1 LGVLGFHFPALVSR
15 FALFENKSRASTMTR
30 SGLVCYRIAKKSMQK
45 ITISQKCKLTLNS
58 LVQKVS
64 LQKKEGRRQ
73 QQKADV
79 KT

>member
-1 LGVLGFHFPALVSR
+1 
-15 FALFENKSRASTMTR
+15 MTR

-58 LVQKVS
+58 LVQEVS